1 MYGTAVKGT
10 DIASREQNL
19 SGTVDVWLER
29 RNPSSFEL
37 RAAGAKAG
45 WTP

>member
-1 MYGTAVKGT
+1 MYGTAKNDT
-10 DIASREQNL
+10 NIASREQDR
-19 SGTVDVWLER
+19 GRTVDEWLER

>member
-1 MYGTAVKGT
+1 MYGTAVKASI
-10 DIASREQNL
+10 IASSEHAQGR
-19 SGTVDVWLER
+19 TVDEWLER

>member
-1 MYGTAVKGT
+1 MYGTAVKVRA
-10 DIASREQNL
+10 IASREQDR
-19 SGTVDVWLER
+19 GHTADEWLER

>member
-1 MYGTAVKGT
+1 MVGTAVGQT
-10 DIASREQNL
+10 DIASREQNQ
-19 SGTVDVWLER
+19 GRPVDAWLQR